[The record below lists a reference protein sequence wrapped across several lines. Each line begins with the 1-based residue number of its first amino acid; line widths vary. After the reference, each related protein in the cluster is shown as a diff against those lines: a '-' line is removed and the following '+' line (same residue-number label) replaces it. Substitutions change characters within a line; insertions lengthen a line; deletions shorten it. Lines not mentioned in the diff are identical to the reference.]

1 MLISELFKL
10 FPQPSISRTQ
20 NFLKVEQSS
29 NLEIGRKKI
38 SSLSLNLNTS
48 GLAYTNA
55 DSKLSNIDLYD

>member
-1 MLISELFKL
+1 L
-10 FPQPSISRTQ
+10 
-20 NFLKVEQSS
+20 NKVQI
-29 NLEIGRKKI
+29 LHIGRKKI